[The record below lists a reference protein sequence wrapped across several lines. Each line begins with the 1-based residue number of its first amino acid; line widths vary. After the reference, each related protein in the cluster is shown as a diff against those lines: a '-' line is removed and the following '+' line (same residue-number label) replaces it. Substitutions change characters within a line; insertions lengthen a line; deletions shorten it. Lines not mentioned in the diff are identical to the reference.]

1 MSFKLKW
8 TETAVKSLKKFDK
21 KDVERIVK
29 KVEKIKENPF
39 RFIKKLK
46 SLPFYS
52 LRIGNFRVLMIID
65 FSNSVIFVIEV
76 EHRKRIYKRLR

>member
-8 TETAVKSLKKFDK
+8 TETAVKSLKKFNK

-29 KVEKIKENPF
+29 KMERIKENPF

-46 SLPFYS
+46 GLPFYS

-65 FSNSVIFVIEV
+65 FSNSVIFVVEV
-76 EHRKRIYKRLR
+76 EHRKRIYKKLR

>member
-8 TETAVKSLKKFDK
+8 TETAVKSLKKFNK

-29 KVEKIKENPF
+29 KIERIKENPF

-46 SLPFYS
+46 GLPFYS

-65 FSNSVIFVIEV
+65 FSNSVIFVVEV
-76 EHRKRIYKRLR
+76 EHRKRIYKKLR